1 MKEIFHLFGFRKI
14 MKENQSHPVVE
25 QITQHMLSLTP
36 KGQIIGKYIINHPR
50 KAVFMTTRELAENCA
65 VSEATVV
72 RFVSKL
78 GYGGY
83 GEFLQAL
90 RDYVD
95 TGLTLQDR
103 VDLPGMKGHGND
115 RFHRIVF
122 DEMNNLKQF
131 YETIDMNIMET
142 FVKSLAE
149 SPWIYVVGARL
160 SFTFAYYMGWSLTKV
175 RKGVQILNGS
185 DSTTLDWLTI
195 APDNSLVVIIAT
207 SRYPNELIKLAK
219 VIRRL
224 GHRLMVIADSILC
237 PLTQFAH
244 LSLVAP
250 TKNIPFIGSPT
261 TISCIINYLVQELAS
276 GDDARLELHRG
287 TLEQVYRENDVLF
300 NLYKE
305 KPDIA

>member
-1 MKEIFHLFGFRKI
+1 
-14 MKENQSHPVVE
+14 MKENQSNPVIGR
-25 QITQHMLSLTP
+25 ITKQLPSLTP
-36 KGQIIGKYIINHPR
+36 KGQILGKYIMQNPR
-50 KAVFMTTRELAENCA
+50 KAVFMTTRELAETCE

-72 RFVSKL
+72 RFVSQL
-78 GYGGY
+78 GYSGY

-103 VDLPGMKGHGND
+103 VDLPAMKGLGSN
-115 RFHRIVF
+115 RFQQVVF

-131 YETIDMNIMET
+131 YETVDTNVMES
-142 FVKSLAE
+142 FVELLTE
-149 SPWIYVVGARL
+149 SPWVYVIGSRL
-160 SFTFAYYMGWSLTKV
+160 SYTFAYYMGWSLTKV
-175 RKGVQILNGS
+175 RKGVHILNGS
-185 DSTTLDWLTI
+185 DSTSIDWLTN
-195 APDNSLVVIIAT
+195 APDNSLVLIIAT

-224 GHRLMVIADSILC
+224 GHRLLVIADSVLC

-250 TKNIPFIGSPT
+250 TINIPFIGSPT
-261 TISCIINYLVQELAS
+261 TISCIINYLVQEIAS
-276 GDDARLELHRG
+276 RNGGRLVEHQD

-300 NLYKE
+300 NLHKDE
-305 KPDIA
+305 PDIA